1 MPLIK
6 SPKKSAVSKNIKTEM
21 EHGKPHKQAIAIA
34 LSVQRAAKRKK
45 HAEGGNVEMALS
57 EHAKEEL
64 KDIEKLEHEHE
75 AMLSPEALMEH
86 EAAEEAEE
94 DEREESPMRMKKGGI
109 VDAIRRKRMAEGG
122 EVDLQANANEDLNME
137 DQLSYEA
144 ARKDT
149 YYDLDQLSDQ
159 PSDSNM
165 HGDEAEMKQG
175 EKHSL
180 ADAIR
185 RKMKIKR

>member
-45 HAEGGNVEMALS
+45 HAEGGDVDMALS

-64 KDIEKLEHEHE
+64 KDLEKLEHEHE
-75 AMLSPEALMEH
+75 AMLSEKDLMEH

-94 DEREESPMRMKKGGI
+94 EERPMRMKKGGI
-109 VDAIRRKRMAEGG
+109 VDAIRSKRKMMAEGG
-122 EVDLQANANEDLNME
+122 EVDLQANANEDLNLE
-137 DQLSYEA
+137 DQLSYQA

-165 HGDEAEMKQG
+165 HGDEAEMAEG